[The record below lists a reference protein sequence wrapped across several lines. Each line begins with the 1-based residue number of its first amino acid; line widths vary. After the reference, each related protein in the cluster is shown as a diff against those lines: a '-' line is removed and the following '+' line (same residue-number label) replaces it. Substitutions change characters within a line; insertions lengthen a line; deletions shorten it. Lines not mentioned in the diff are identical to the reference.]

1 MRAFILMLTMLL
13 LVACDQNPAPDEGKA
28 DRLAAAFVEAI
39 NAQDYPKAFSMVD
52 AEAFFGAHSQS
63 EWESYFNGIHDVLG
77 KKETTRLKN
86 KLNDLRL
93 SGTFFMYE
101 YVSKHEHGLSK
112 ELVTIVHQINTGA
125 APLKVFSYK
134 IDSSKLQKLNQSW

>member
-1 MRAFILMLTMLL
+1 MRAFMLVLMLFVVM
-13 LVACDQNPAPDEGKA
+13 ACDTNPAPDEGKA

-39 NAQDYPKAFSMVD
+39 HAKDYAKAFTMVD
-52 AEAFFGAHSQS
+52 TEVFFGSHSQS
-63 EWESYFNGIHDVLG
+63 EWEAYFDGMYEILG
-77 KKETTRLKN
+77 KKESSRLKN
-86 KLNDLRL
+86 KLNDMRL

-101 YVSKHEHGLSK
+101 YVSKHEKGLSK

-134 IDSSKLQKLNQSW
+134 VDSSKLQKLNQFW

>member
-1 MRAFILMLTMLL
+1 MKAFL
-13 LVACDQNPAPDEGKA
+13 LVLVMFVVMACDTNPAPDEGKA

-39 NAQDYPKAFSMVD
+39 HAKDYAKAFTMVD
-52 AEAFFGAHSQS
+52 TEVFFASHSQS
-63 EWESYFNGIHDVLG
+63 EWESYFDGMHDILG

-86 KLNDLRL
+86 KLNDMRL

-101 YVSKHEHGLSK
+101 YVSKHERGLSK

-134 IDSSKLQKLNQSW
+134 IVSSKLDKLNQSW